1 MSVLDLFDLSGKRA
15 LITGASTGIG
25 KKVAL
30 AYAEAG
36 AQVAVAARHSDA
48 LQVVA
53 DEIAGVGGKALPIR
67 CDVTQPDQVRGM
79 LDQMTGELG
88 GIDIAVCNAGI
99 VSVQAMLD
107 MPLEEFQRI
116 QDTNVTGVF
125 LTAQAAARAMVD
137 QGIGGTIITTASM
150 SGHII
155 NIPQQVSHYC
165 TSKAAVVHLT
175 KAMAVELAPH
185 QIRVNSVSPGYIRT
199 ELVEPLADYHALWEP
214 KIPLG
219 RMGRP
224 EELTGL
230 YLYLASAASSYMTG
244 SDIVID
250 GGYTCP

>member
-1 MSVLDLFDLSGKRA
+1 MSVLDLFDLDGKRA
-15 LITGASTGIG
+15 LITGASSGIG
-25 KKVAL
+25 RKVAA
-30 AYAEAG
+30 AYLQAG
-36 AQVAVAARHSDA
+36 AQVAIAARHTEA
-48 LQVVA
+48 LDKVA
-53 DEIAGVGGKALPIR
+53 AELASAGNKVMPVS
-67 CDVTQPDQVRGM
+67 CDVTDPDQVSRM
-79 LDQMTGELG
+79 LDQVTAELG

-99 VSVQAMLD
+99 IGVTPMLE
-107 MPLEEFQRI
+107 MSLEEFQRI

-125 LTAQAAARAMVD
+125 LTAQAAARQMVR
-137 QGIGGTIITTASM
+137 QGHGGAIITTASM
-150 SGHII
+150 SGHIV
-155 NIPQQVSHYC
+155 NVPQQVGHYC
-165 TSKAAVVHLT
+165 ASKAAVIHLT

-199 ELVEPLADYHALWEP
+199 ELVEPLTEYHAQWEP

-244 SDIVID
+244 SDLVID